1 MVSLFLCGKTIPF
14 VLKEFAMPLIVA
26 LTIFWNLY
34 LIKGSRKTMIDTKK
48 EQERDEL
55 HRMVKQRSKFY
66 LKELRLNLGKISPKI
81 IFLPWCTDYR
91 SVLITIIF

>member
-1 MVSLFLCGKTIPF
+1 
-14 VLKEFAMPLIVA
+14 
-26 LTIFWNLY
+26 
-34 LIKGSRKTMIDTKK
+34 MIDTKK

-81 IFLPWCTDYR
+81 IFLPWYTDYR
-91 SVLITIIF
+91 SVLITIIS